1 MLEQTIL
8 EILRNICLNNV
19 NKNVIKESI
28 ELNNNFDNK
37 NEIKLLENEIKR
49 LNENLDIIYIDK
61 INKTITNEQF
71 KRINI
76 KLKSELVNK
85 YDKLNILKNN
95 FSVKIDSY
103 ENEKIINNYID
114 DFLKMKNFNRE
125 LIISLIKKIEIFED
139 GRLNLVLEFK
149 NNLV

>member
-8 EILRNICLNNV
+8 ELLRNICLNNV

-28 ELNNNFDNK
+28 ELNNDFDNK
-37 NEIKLLENEIKR
+37 KEITLLENEIKR
-49 LNENLDIIYIDK
+49 LNENIDTIYIDK
-61 INKTITNEQF
+61 INKAITNEQY

-76 KLKSELVNK
+76 KLNSELINK

-95 FSVKIDSY
+95 VSVKIDNY
-103 ENEKIINNYID
+103 EEEKVINNYID
-114 DFLKMKNFNRE
+114 NFLKMKNPSRE
-125 LIISLIKKIEIFED
+125 LIVSLIKKIEIFED
-139 GRLNLVLEFK
+139 RRINLILEFK

>member
-1 MLEQTIL
+1 M
-8 EILRNICLNNV
+8 
-19 NKNVIKESI
+19 
-28 ELNNNFDNK
+28 
-37 NEIKLLENEIKR
+37 
-49 LNENLDIIYIDK
+49 DIIYIDK

-95 FSVKIDSY
+95 SSVKIDSY
-103 ENEKIINNYID
+103 ENEKKINNYID

-139 GRLNLVLEFK
+139 RRINLVLEFK